1 MSWNNI
7 PDNERLSL
15 WKKLRSDISTAE
27 FSKQLDMVAK
37 FFANM
42 PYGSRTIDY
51 YTPDS
56 WPTPW
61 EIIYHGSLCKS
72 SISLLIFY
80 TFSLLHLDHTFELY
94 LIDDSEDEY
103 LIPVIDNQFVLN
115 YQLGVVSSYQEVK
128 EEFTVKQKFTEQQ
141 VKKIA

>member
-7 PDNERLSL
+7 PDNERISL
-15 WKKLRSDISTAE
+15 WKKLRSDIASLD
-27 FSKQLDMVAK
+27 FSEQLTIVAK
-37 FFANM
+37 FFATL
-42 PYGSRTIDY
+42 PYGTRTIDY
-51 YTPDS
+51 YSPTD

-61 EIIYHGSLCKS
+61 EIIFHGTLCKS

-80 TFSLLHLDHTFELY
+80 TFSLLQSNHSLELF
-94 LIDDSEDEY
+94 LINDGEDEY
-103 LIPVIDNQFVLN
+103 LIPVVDNQFVLN

-141 VKKIA
+141 VKKIV